1 VLTYLSGAMARPF
14 LGPARAAPSSA
25 EKSMRRSIASTTPAR
40 RPRSSGRLSTALL
53 GAACAAAAVCAVPSR
68 APAQL
73 SAGGQTIGGPGI
85 VELKQAKS
93 GESMATVLVSEN
105 PLTMCAT
112 VRPVSG
118 VVAGIYLGAGDEE
131 AHFDIA
137 PSGDVV
143 SRTATVCRPK
153 AVWVSVHCRGAC
165 VFEWRVDELR

>member
-1 VLTYLSGAMARPF
+1 VLTYLSGATAEPF
-14 LGPARAAPSSA
+14 LGHAGAAPSPA
-25 EKSMRRSIASTTPAR
+25 EKNMRRSTAFTDPLCAR
-40 RPRSSGRLSTALL
+40 RSRGGRSTARLW
-53 GAACAAAAVCAVPSR
+53 AACAAAVVCAVASR

-73 SAGGQTIGGPGI
+73 SPGGQTIGGPGI

-105 PLTMCAT
+105 PLTLCAT
-112 VRPVSG
+112 VRPISG